1 MKNLIILVGTLV
13 IATSTL
19 SAQAF
24 TGQKYSKDAK
34 FTMPEAKAIAL
45 KAHPDKIADE
55 LDPVVQY

>member
-24 TGQKYSKDAK
+24 YWTEVFQRR
-34 FTMPEAKAIAL
+34 
-45 KAHPDKIADE
+45 KIHHA
-55 LDPVVQY
+55 